1 MNRGVRIGLLLGLL
15 TPAWAH
21 GQAKPPVR
29 AGAPK
34 FESVT
39 LGVRH
44 RVFHD
49 FRDLHT
55 VGLNREFPLGDTEYS
70 ARVIRYVPDFQM
82 DVESRRVVSL
92 GDQPRNPAFQVVVRK
107 NKAPHDTSWA
117 FLKSPPHFGPR
128 AYFAFQVLRI
138 DFAGAPPL
146 VADTA
151 RAASGTGMPPHGKS
165 AANAAPHGMPPAS
178 APRPAPPAA
187 AAKDSA
193 RRR

>member
-1 MNRGVRIGLLLGLL
+1 MTRWIWIGLLVGMVAV
-15 TPAWAH
+15 PAAH
-21 GQAKPPVR
+21 GQAKPPAR

-34 FESVT
+34 FETVK

-55 VGLNREFPLGDTEYS
+55 VRLNRVFPLGDTEYS

-82 DVESRRVVSL
+82 DVEARRVYSL
-92 GDQPRNPAFQVVVRK
+92 SDQPRNPAFQVVVFK

-151 RAASGTGMPPHGKS
+151 RTAPVMGMPPHGKPGS
-165 AANAAPHGMPPAS
+165 
-178 APRPAPPAA
+178 

-193 RRR
+193 RGR

>member
-1 MNRGVRIGLLLGLL
+1 MKRGIWIGLLIGVAAV
-15 TPAWAH
+15 PAAH
-21 GQAKPPVR
+21 GQAKPPAR

-49 FRDLHT
+49 FRDLHQ
-55 VGLNREFPLGDTEYS
+55 VRMNREFPLGDTEYS

-82 DVESRRVVSL
+82 DVEKRRVYSL
-92 GDQPRNPAFQVVVRK
+92 SDQPRNPAFQIVVRK
-107 NKAPHDTSWA
+107 NRAPHDTSWA

-128 AYFAFQVLRI
+128 GYFAFQVLRI

-146 VADTA
+146 VADSTL
-151 RAASGTGMPPHGKS
+151 AAPAMGTPPHR
-165 AANAAPHGMPPAS
+165 M
-178 APRPAPPAA
+178 PAP

-193 RRR
+193 TRR

>member
-1 MNRGVRIGLLLGLL
+1 MNRGIRIGLLLGLL
-15 TPAWAH
+15 APAWAH
-21 GQAKPPVR
+21 GQAKPPAR

-55 VGLNREFPLGDTEYS
+55 VPLNREFPLGDTEYS

-82 DVESRRVVSL
+82 DVETRRVVSL

-138 DFAGAPPL
+138 GFAGAPPL
-146 VADTA
+146 VADTT
-151 RAASGTGMPPHGKS
+151 RAAPAMGMPPNRKP
-165 AANAAPHGMPPAS
+165 AASAAPHGMPPVGTS
-178 APRPAPPAA
+178 PAPVPAPA
-187 AAKDSA
+187 SKDTA
-193 RRR
+193 RSR

>member
-1 MNRGVRIGLLLGLL
+1 MTRGIWIGLWIGMLVA
-15 TPAWAH
+15 TAVQ
-21 GQAKPPVR
+21 GQAKPPAR
-29 AGAPK
+29 AGGAK

-49 FRDLHT
+49 FRDLHQ

-82 DVESRRVVSL
+82 DVEARRVYSL
-92 GDQPRNPAFQVVVRK
+92 SDQPRNPAFQVVVRK

-128 AYFAFQVLRI
+128 ATFAFQVLRI
-138 DFAGAPPL
+138 DFAGASPL
-146 VADTA
+146 IADSTLSA
-151 RAASGTGMPPHGKS
+151 PALAMPPHGK
-165 AANAAPHGMPPAS
+165 
-178 APRPAPPAA
+178 PAPAV
-187 AAKDSA
+187 KDSA
-193 RRR
+193 RGR